1 MGNITV
7 TGTEIEG
14 VYILEPQVFQDER
27 GYFVETMNQR
37 DLERLGIVTRFV
49 QENQSGSV
57 KGVLRGLHFQKNHP
71 QGKLLRVIMG
81 SIYDVAVDLR
91 RDSHTYGK
99 WCGIELSRENRKQ
112 FYIPEGF
119 AHGFLVL
126 SDRAEICY
134 NCTDYYEP
142 SDEEGIAWNDPS
154 LGIKWPGVTGVYQ
167 GSASSEGYYMED
179 GTPLILNRRDQEW
192 KRLSIEP

>member
-1 MGNITV
+1 MGKIIV
-7 TGTEIEG
+7 TDTEIEG
-14 VYILEPQVFQDER
+14 VYILEPQVFLDQR

-37 DLERLGIVTRFV
+37 DLGKIGICTRFV

-57 KGVLRGLHFQKNHP
+57 KGVLRGLHFQKDHP
-71 QGKLLRVIMG
+71 QGKLLRVVKG

-91 RDSHTYGK
+91 TGSKTYGR
-99 WCGIELSRENRKQ
+99 WFGIELSEENRKQ

-126 SDRAEICY
+126 SDWAEICY
-134 NCTDYYEP
+134 NCTNYYEP
-142 SDEEGIAWNDPS
+142 SDEDGIAWNDPS

-167 GSASSEGYYMED
+167 GSASSKGYQMED
-179 GTPLILNRRDQEW
+179 GTPLIINRRDQEW
-192 KRLSIEP
+192 KRLSI